1 MATSAAPTGA
11 EPVGTLSASGSF
23 TGKVRHIKIASGYG
37 TAIFYGDF
45 VKLVSS
51 GAVEKDTGTT
61 SLTPVGVFMGCS
73 YTDPS
78 TNQKTFN
85 QQFPASTAASDI
97 MAYVLDDPSVLMRMQ
112 GDATLAQTTLG
123 NNVAV
128 VQTAGSTSI
137 GRSKNAV
144 DSSTV
149 ATTNTLPLRIIDFV
163 DGPNS
168 SVGDSFTDVICKFN
182 SGGDATGDS
191 CASHQYQDTTGV

>member
-51 GAVEKDTGTT
+51 GTVEKDTGTT

-73 YTDPS
+73 YTDPN

-97 MAYVLDDPSVLMRMQ
+97 MAYVLDDPNVLMQMQ
-112 GDATLAQTTLG
+112 GDASLAQTTLG

-163 DGPNS
+163 DGPTS
-168 SVGDSFTDVICKFN
+168 TVGDAFTDVIVKFN
-182 SGGDATGDS
+182 VG
-191 CASHQYQDTTGV
+191 HIYENTTGI

>member
-1 MATSAAPTGA
+1 MSATATPSGA
-11 EPVGTLSASGSF
+11 EPIGTLSASGSF

-51 GAVEKDTGTT
+51 GTVEKDTGTT

-163 DGPNS
+163 DGPTS
-168 SVGDSFTDVICKFN
+168 TVGDSFTDVIVKFN
-182 SGGDATGDS
+182 VG
-191 CASHQYQDTTGV
+191 HIYENTTGI